1 MAIKSIDLTAMLFC
15 ALFKLTNIFDF
26 FLKPIDFI

>member
-15 ALFKLTNIFDF
+15 ALFKLANIFNF
-26 FLKPIDFI
+26 FLKTY

>member
-1 MAIKSIDLTAMLFC
+1 MAIKSLDLTAMLFC
-15 ALFKLTNIFDF
+15 ALFKFANIFDF